1 MRHGADEIAEMFTTK
16 QPDARDKK
24 EILLRVYCHAFG
36 DKIVL
41 LLAGYDKLRNPSRK
55 RENDEIA
62 LARKRLV
69 EFRTRPRRKPRGSG
83 L

>member
-1 MRHGADEIAEMFTTK
+1 MPATK
-16 QPDARDKK
+16 E

-41 LLAGYDKLRNPSRK
+41 LLAGYDKLRSPSRK

-69 EFRTRPRRKPRGSG
+69 EFRARSRRQTKSG
-83 L
+83 R